1 MACGL
6 WNYDAMGNSEG
17 GQMKVYYTDKKGT
30 RRAVRN
36 IEIMLLLAY
45 LSWFEE
51 VDIDELILGST
62 AQGYLKGGM

>member
-1 MACGL
+1 
-6 WNYDAMGNSEG
+6 
-17 GQMKVYYTDKKGT
+17 MKVYYTDKKGT